1 MSSSRKSNEAYFT
14 ASIAPS
20 PANPLAA
27 YKARK
32 DRTRERVL
40 SKYEIIGY
48 IASGTYGRVYKARA
62 RTTSASIPLTRG
74 SSQAGIDGK
83 RRVLTPSLGDTPSQ
97 LTPANS
103 SIGGPPS
110 SSNTTTGATA
120 GTTPT
125 NGATSASTTSTKHP
139 ARTEGRICAIKKF
152 KADKEG
158 EVTHYTGISQSAC
171 REMALCRELNHENVI
186 SLIETILE
194 DKSIYMVFDYAEHD
208 LLQIIHYHCQPERRP
223 IPENM
228 IKSVLWQLLNG
239 VSYLHQNWVLHRDLK
254 PANIMLSS
262 DGVVKIGDL
271 GLARLFNNPLITLWG
286 GDKVVVTIWYRAPE
300 LLLGARHYT
309 PAIDLWA
316 VGCIFAELLSLR
328 PIFKGEEAKM
338 DNKRNIPFQRNQIQ
352 KVIEILGLP
361 TTQQW
366 PSLPQYP
373 EYKSFSTMKSY
384 PPSLEQW
391 YHNTGYTSRAGFDLL
406 NSLLTFDPAKRITA
420 EDALLHPY
428 FLESPKVSK
437 NVFDG
442 VSYEYPSRRISNE
455 EHDMKLNTFSSKRS
469 AIGTNDTGHIRKKQK

>member
-1 MSSSRKSNEAYFT
+1 MTSSRSNNDTYFST
-14 ASIAPS
+14 SNAPS
-20 PANPLAA
+20 ISNPLAA

-32 DRTRERVL
+32 DRNRERVL
-40 SKYEIIGY
+40 SKYEILGY
-48 IASGTYGRVYKARA
+48 IAAGTYGRVYKARA
-62 RTTSASIPLTRG
+62 KIPTYN
-74 SSQAGIDGK
+74 
-83 RRVLTPSLGDTPSQ
+83 TPSNSKKSAVKDSPGTPN
-97 LTPANS
+97 TPA
-103 SIGGPPS
+103 
-110 SSNTTTGATA
+110 GAS
-120 GTTPT
+120 PT
-125 NGATSASTTSTKHP
+125 KSTSP
-139 ARTEGRICAIKKF
+139 RLERRICAIKKF

-208 LLQIIHYHCQPERRP
+208 LLQIIHYHCQPERRL

-239 VSYLHQNWVLHRDLK
+239 VSFLHQNWVLHRDLK
-254 PANIMLSS
+254 PANIMLST

-271 GLARLFNNPLITLWG
+271 GLARLFNNPLISLWG

-352 KVIEILGLP
+352 KVIEILGYP

-366 PSLPQYP
+366 PSLPKYL
-373 EYKSFSTMKSY
+373 EYKNFSSMKAF
-384 PPSLEQW
+384 PCSLEQW
-391 YHNTGYTSRAGFDLL
+391 YQNTGYKSRQGYELL
-406 NSLLTFDPAKRITA
+406 NSLLTYDPAKRITA
-420 EDALLHPY
+420 HDAMLHPY
-428 FLESPKVSK
+428 FLEAPKVSK

-442 VSYEYPSRRISNE
+442 VSYDYPSRRISKE
-455 EHDMKLNTFSSKRS
+455 DSDMKISSFSSKRS
-469 AIGTNDTGHIRKKQK
+469 ALGTGDSGHIRKKQK